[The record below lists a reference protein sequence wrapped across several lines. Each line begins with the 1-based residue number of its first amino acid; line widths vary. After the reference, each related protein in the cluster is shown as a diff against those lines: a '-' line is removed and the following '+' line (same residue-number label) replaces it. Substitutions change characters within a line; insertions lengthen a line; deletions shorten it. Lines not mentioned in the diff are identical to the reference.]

1 MVTEPEG
8 VPLPADTVVATEML
22 TTALDTPA
30 AVLATDVGLS
40 DALIAVPALVI
51 VRVEGL
57 AVTV

>member
-1 MVTEPEG
+1 
-8 VPLPADTVVATEML
+8 ML
-22 TTALDTPA
+22 TAALDTPA